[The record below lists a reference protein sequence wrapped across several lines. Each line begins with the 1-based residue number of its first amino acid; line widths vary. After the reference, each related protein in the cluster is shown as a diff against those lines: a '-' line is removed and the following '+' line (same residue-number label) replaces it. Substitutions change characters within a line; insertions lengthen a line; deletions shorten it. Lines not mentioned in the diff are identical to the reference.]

1 MSAWNS
7 NGHTTRVATGT
18 TDTVLFTDD
27 VVIYTA
33 TSAKAVA
40 IMSASNAS
48 LQKGKVFRFTNTG
61 AGAVT
66 LTPASGQIDG
76 GATKVIA
83 AGGTAISC
91 LTLISDGTMW
101 RTISYT
107 TGS

>member
-18 TDTVLFTDD
+18 TDTVQLTDD
-27 VVIYTA
+27 VIIYTA
-33 TSAKAVA
+33 TSAKAVGLFA
-40 IMSASNAS
+40 ASNAS
-48 LQKGKVFRFTNTG
+48 VQKGKVYRFTNTG

-66 LTPASGQIDG
+66 ITPAAGQIDG